1 MHPLDERLN
10 RLITGLHSHAEEATS
25 LSMRL
30 RARGG
35 QAMAATL
42 LAEVADIVRTLDRL
56 RPVAEVLDGD
66 ALDAVVGGRI
76 HVDAVPARVRS

>member
-10 RLITGLHSHAEEATS
+10 RLITCLNSHAEEATS
-25 LSMRL
+25 LSMHL

-56 RPVAEVLDGD
+56 RPVAEVLHGD

-76 HVDAVPARVRS
+76 HVDAVPSRVRS